1 MSNDGE
7 DAASIAQHHLF
18 IASECEKLRPNW
30 EAVKSSMERT
40 VSAHSAVMESSTTAE
55 IVSHYSWITIPKLVI
70 AVKYSSTA
78 QCILSS
84 HSDNQHK
91 VVRTLRILLACLC
104 CVGSIFVGMLNCDWR
119 KIW

>member
-1 MSNDGE
+1 VSNDGE

-70 AVKYSSTA
+70 AVKSCSAKIQLSVILINA
-78 QCILSS
+78 QITVDSVS
-84 HSDNQHK
+84 ANSANGY
-91 VVRTLRILLACLC
+91 VTLF
-104 CVGSIFVGMLNCDWR
+104 GNLN
-119 KIW
+119 IYN